1 MEVFFFLQGVLLMLP
16 YVEVGKKSFK
26 TYGFITKQ
34 EVHLCKFST
43 ATVISV
49 SFRDITLLYVEICII
64 WGQI

>member
-1 MEVFFFLQGVLLMLP
+1 MLP